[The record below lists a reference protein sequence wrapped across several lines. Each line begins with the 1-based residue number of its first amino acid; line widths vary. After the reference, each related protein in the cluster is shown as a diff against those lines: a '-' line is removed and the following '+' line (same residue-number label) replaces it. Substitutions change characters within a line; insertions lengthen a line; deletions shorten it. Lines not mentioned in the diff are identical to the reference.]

1 MDACGCE
8 PDGYTS
14 IFDRRNAEDDRDRYR
29 RNGPD
34 RTTRLLLELLAP
46 YRATATTVLDIG
58 GGIGILEHELLR
70 DGPGRAVLVDGSAA
84 SMAVAR
90 EEADRLGLRDR
101 IQFVEGDFVRLADD
115 IGPADIVTLDRTICC
130 YPDMERLVALSAE
143 RVRTAYGLVLPRNR
157 FVVRFA
163 IALGNA
169 WFRLRG
175 NPYRAYVHP
184 NARVDELARAKGL
197 RPRAERRT
205 TFWRVVV
212 YDRRSA
218 TATR

>member
-14 IFDRRNAEDDRDRYR
+14 IFDRRNAEHDRDRYR
-29 RNGPD
+29 RDGPD

-46 YRATATTVLDIG
+46 YRAAAVTVLDIG
-58 GGIGILEHELLR
+58 GGIGIINHELLR

-101 IQFVEGDFVRLADD
+101 MEFVEGDFVRLAGD

-130 YPDMERLVALSAE
+130 YPDMQSLVVLSAE
-143 RVRTAYGLVLPRNR
+143 RARVAYGLVLPRDR
-157 FVVRFA
+157 FVVRVA
-163 IALGNA
+163 IALGNL
-169 WFRLRG
+169 WFRLRR
-175 NPYRAYVHP
+175 NRYRAYVHP
-184 NARVDELARAKGL
+184 NARVDELAGATGL
-197 RPRAERRT
+197 RPRVERRT

-212 YDRRSA
+212 YDRQA
-218 TATR
+218 VTP